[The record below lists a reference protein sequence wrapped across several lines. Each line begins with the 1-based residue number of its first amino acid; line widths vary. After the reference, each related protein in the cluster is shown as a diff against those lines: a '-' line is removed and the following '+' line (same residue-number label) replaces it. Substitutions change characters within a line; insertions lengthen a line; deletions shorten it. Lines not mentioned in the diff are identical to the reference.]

1 MGEKMSLLEN
11 MPDLFD
17 DKLHVIWALTLIAMV
32 AMWRLP
38 QSSQVVSNVVSGLLG
53 VAVGKVAK

>member
-1 MGEKMSLLEN
+1 MGEKISLFKN
-11 MPDLFD
+11 IPDLFD

-38 QSSQVVSNVVSGLLG
+38 DSVQVVSNVVSGLLG
-53 VAVGKVAK
+53 VAVGRVAK